1 MPERSKPEARRG
13 EHNEIG
19 FRNVDEEAD
28 HDESGSQG
36 TGEEQADERAD
47 HRSRDGE

>member
-1 MPERSKPEARRG
+1 MPERPQEEARRG

-36 TGEEQADERAD
+36 TGEEQADENGDRG
-47 HRSRDGE
+47 SRDGR